1 MELLPLLTLVG
12 AGLAA
17 GFIAGLLGVGGG
29 VIFAPVLFFFFESIG
44 VDALAITPLT
54 LGTSLFCTLLASVV
68 SGYFHF
74 KKGAVVPS
82 VALKTGLLSAVTV
95 VLMTRYVTTQPW
107 YDGRAFQI
115 VFGVLL
121 ILISI
126 RMVVE
131 TFARDP
137 TRAAPPSSSSWPP
150 LIGISALVGIVATA
164 AGVGGGV
171 VMVPAYARFLGL
183 PMKTSIGTSSASIV
197 LISAISTLTYVV
209 SGLGASVPST
219 ALGYVDFGHAVALA
233 VPAIFTA
240 RLGVATAHRTNTGRL
255 KWAFAGLAILIAL
268 RLIVR
273 AAG

>member
-29 VIFAPVLFFFFESIG
+29 VIFAPVLFFFFESSG

-131 TFARDP
+131 TFAQDP
-137 TRAAPPSSSSWPP
+137 TRAAPPLSSSWPP